1 MASSKSLKEI
11 KESLE
16 NSTSTRKTGTVYEYV
31 TTTDQGCCKCRA
43 KIRPGEKVALA
54 YDGVMAEF
62 SHADST
68 RCDHFMFRS

>member
-1 MASSKSLKEI
+1 MASASSLREI

-16 NSTSTRKTGTVYEYV
+16 KSDSTRKTGKVWEYV

-62 SHADST
+62 YHADST